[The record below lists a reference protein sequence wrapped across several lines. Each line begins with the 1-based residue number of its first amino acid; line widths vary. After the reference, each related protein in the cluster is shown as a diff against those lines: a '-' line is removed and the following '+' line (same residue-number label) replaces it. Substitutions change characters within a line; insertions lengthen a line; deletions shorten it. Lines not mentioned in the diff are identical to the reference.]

1 MKNPSERELIYDW
14 NVGDAAPVK
23 PPRRVQVVDETLRD
37 GLQSPSVADPPTADK
52 IKALH
57 LQAKMGVHGNDIGL
71 PGAGPRAKE
80 AALALAREIVSAK
93 LSIEPY
99 CAARTLQADID
110 PIIDISQKA
119 GLTIEAATFIGSS
132 PIRQYAEDWDL
143 DRMLRHT
150 EEAVTYSTKN
160 GVPVMYVTE
169 DTTRARPEILRQ
181 LYTAAIRC
189 GARRVCVSDTVGH
202 ATPDGAARVI
212 RFIREVVDA
221 TGEKVGVDWHGHRD
235 RDLGVANALAAL
247 LAGADRVHGTILG
260 IGERVGNAPLDLILI
275 NLKLLGWLDCDLTP
289 LPEYCELVSRSCRV
303 PIPYNYPALGK
314 DAFRTA
320 TGVHAAAVIKARKK
334 GDDWLADRVYSSVPA
349 DWLGLRQRIDV
360 GPMCGESN
368 VVCWLVEHGEE
379 PEPNLVAHIFALAKQ
394 RETVFE
400 DPELAQIVVEFKKT
414 RAGTARV
421 G

>member
-1 MKNPSERELIYDW
+1 MTNPAERDLIYDW
-14 NVGDAAPVK
+14 NVGDDPPVR
-23 PPRRVQVVDETLRD
+23 PPHLVQVVDETLRD
-37 GLQSPSVADPPTADK
+37 GLQSPSVADPPIADK
-52 IKALH
+52 IRALH
-57 LQAKMGVHGNDIGL
+57 LQAQIGIQGTDIGL

-80 AALALAREIVSAK
+80 AALALAQEIVRGK
-93 LSIEPY
+93 LTIEPY
-99 CAARTLQADID
+99 CAARTHKNDID
-110 PIIDISQKA
+110 PIIDISQKT
-119 GLTIEAATFIGSS
+119 GLRIEAATFIGSS

-143 DRMLRHT
+143 DRLLHHT
-150 EEAVTYSTKN
+150 EEAVTYATKS

-181 LYTAAIRC
+181 LYTTAVRC

-202 ATPDGAARVI
+202 ATPEGAARVV
-212 RFIREVVDA
+212 RFIRGVVDS
-221 TGEKVGVDWHGHRD
+221 TGESVGVDWHGHRD

-275 NLKLLGWLDCDLTP
+275 NLKLLGWMESDLTA
-289 LPEYCELVSRSCRV
+289 LPEYCGLVSRACRV
-303 PIPYNYPALGK
+303 PIPYNYPALGR
-314 DAFRTA
+314 DAFRTG
-320 TGVHAAAVIKARKK
+320 TGVHAAAVIKAKKK

-349 DWLGLRQRIDV
+349 GMLGLKQEINV

-368 VVCWLVEHGEE
+368 VIYWLTEHGIEPDRKLVE
-379 PEPNLVAHIFALAKQ
+379 HIFALAKQ

-400 DPELAQIVVEFKKT
+400 EAELNAIVREFKKPQT
-414 RAGTARV
+414 GAAHV